1 MKQKLGSILFLFFT
15 LLSYSQEEKFLD
27 GTIITTDLDTLN
39 VKIKVFNDSES
50 LLKIR
55 YLNKKGKIK
64 RIPIDNVQ
72 SYKRGNDFYKRITIS
87 KSYKLLSKQINS
99 GPNFNLYSRKEGNG
113 QGMSYIPHSPSIPFM
128 KVANSRMSFFLEN
141 KYGIAIELSSHSKKK
156 FKKQISNFLLQY
168 PSIIEK
174 INNGELTEINQ
185 IVNECNKLD

>member
-1 MKQKLGSILFLFFT
+1 MKQKLSSILFLFFT
-15 LLSYSQEEKFLD
+15 LLIYSQEKEFLE
-27 GTIITTDLDTLN
+27 GTIITTHLDTLN

-50 LLKIR
+50 ILKIR
-55 YLNKKGKIK
+55 YINKKGKIK
-64 RIPIDNVQ
+64 RIPIDNVK

-87 KSYKLLSKQINS
+87 NSYKLLCKQINS
-99 GPNFNLYSRKEGNG
+99 GRNLNLYSRKEGEG
-113 QGMSYIPHSPSIPFM
+113 KGMSHITHFSSMPFM
-128 KVANSRMSFFLEN
+128 KVANSRISFFLEN

-185 IVNECNKLD
+185 IVDACNKLN